1 MEALGKDRWGRRQD
15 NSNGQPGNRGAEN
28 HEAGWGVDDAGDTAW
43 GTLGAGAGVSSGA
56 GATAAEGS
64 AAGAWD
70 CGAALGAAVASG
82 SWGVRAWPR
91 SSETGAAAGEGAAAE
106 DDGGDV
112 IAGRGDLRAA
122 GAGLVN
128 KLDSSA
134 LAAGWTLPVVDRSG
148 GSSLR
153 GSICTMAG
161 ATRPKPGGS

>member
-15 NSNGQPGNRGAEN
+15 NSNSQPGNRSAEN

-43 GTLGAGAGVSSGA
+43 GTLGAGAGASSGA
-56 GATAAEGS
+56 GATAAGGS
-64 AAGAWD
+64 AAGAKD

-82 SWGVRAWPR
+82 SWGARVWPR
-91 SSETGAAAGEGAAAE
+91 SSETGSAAGEGAAAE
-106 DDGGDV
+106 DVGGGV
-112 IAGRGDLRAA
+112 TAGSGDLRAA